1 MVTTRRSLRG
11 RARKGV
17 LLVHI
22 IAAGAWFGID
32 VVLAVL
38 VFTALLTEDTDVA
51 VTSLGALELFAVW
64 PMLAASLL
72 SLSSGVGLGLGS
84 KWGVLR
90 YWWVVVK
97 FAINLGMS
105 ALIVLA
111 LRPGIGAAAEYARRL
126 AAGDTTATMPE
137 DLIFPP
143 IVSPTLLLVAFTL
156 SVFKPWGRVRPT
168 SGGSARR
175 SARRRGLRPTLV
187 S

>member
-1 MVTTRRSLRG
+1 MVTTRRTLRG
-11 RARKGV
+11 KLRKGV

-22 IAAGAWFGID
+22 ISAGAWLGID

-38 VFTALLTEDTDVA
+38 VFTAMLTDDTHVA

-72 SLSSGVGLGLGS
+72 SLSSGVVLGLAS

-97 FAINLGMS
+97 FVINLGMS
-105 ALIVLA
+105 ALIVVA
-111 LRPGIGAAAEYARRL
+111 LRPGIGAAAEYAQRL
-126 AAGDTTATMPE
+126 AAGDTTATMPD

-143 IVSPTLLLVAFTL
+143 IVSPTLLLVAFVL
-156 SVFKPWGRVRPT
+156 SVFKPWGRVRGT
-168 SGGSARR
+168 SDGSSKRP
-175 SARRRGLRPTLV
+175 ARRRQLRPILV